1 MSRIDYSKVITAE
14 QQEQMRRAGLVSNYG
29 AAVQAF
35 IDAKAQERDYD
46 SILSA
51 ISYRGDANPQFAA
64 EADAL
69 FAWRSDVWTFATAEL
84 AKAVAGER
92 GIPPIDAFLGELPA
106 FAWP

>member
-1 MSRIDYSKVITAE
+1 MTRIDFSKAVSAE
-14 QQEQMRRAGLVSNYG
+14 QQEEARRAGLVSSYG
-29 AAVQAF
+29 TAVQEF
-35 IDAKAQERDYD
+35 VDAKARERGYD

-51 ISYRGDANPQFAA
+51 ISYRGDDNPQFAA
-64 EADAL
+64 EAEAL
-69 FAWRSDVWTFATAEL
+69 FAWRSAVWTFATAEL